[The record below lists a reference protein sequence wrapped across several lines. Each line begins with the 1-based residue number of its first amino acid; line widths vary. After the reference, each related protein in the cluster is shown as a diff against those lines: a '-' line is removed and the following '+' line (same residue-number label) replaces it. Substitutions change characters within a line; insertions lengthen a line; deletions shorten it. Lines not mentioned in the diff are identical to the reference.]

1 MVSKYEVSAHFARC
15 WEVLLGNR
23 GLLGACH
30 RWGALNFSDAQLKR
44 SDHVG

>member
-23 GLLGACH
+23 GPAGCLSPV
-30 RWGALNFSDAQLKR
+30 GALNFSDAQLKR